1 MFENNTEKNLMLGFS
16 KLKNYTVIL
25 NEELKV
31 VNVNKMI

>member
-1 MFENNTEKNLMLGFS
+1 MLEKNTEKNLMLGFS

-25 NEELKV
+25 NEELRI